1 MVLTVVEGKMV
12 TCRVSAKL
20 LNLTKIRMVQTS
32 NLTKLQI
39 QQTKVQILLALLL
52 ESTLQ
57 VEIQLGYQVNKRES

>member
-1 MVLTVVEGKMV
+1 
-12 TCRVSAKL
+12 
-20 LNLTKIRMVQTS
+20 MVQTS

-57 VEIQLGYQVNKRES
+57 VEIQLGYQVNKRESWSLVMTSWLSM